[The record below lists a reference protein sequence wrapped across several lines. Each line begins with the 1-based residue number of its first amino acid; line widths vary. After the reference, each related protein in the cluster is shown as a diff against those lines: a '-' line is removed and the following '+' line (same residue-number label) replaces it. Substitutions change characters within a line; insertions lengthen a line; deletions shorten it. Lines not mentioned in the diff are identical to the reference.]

1 MCRAEDSGIMGQQ
14 SQTSVFLILGNVAL
28 SQKEKKKKTAQH
40 QHTSIAPLLKGGKCK
55 DCKNSPENRLSGFL
69 KELSW
74 GSKQHGGSE
83 NAVMTDGISRAWHN
97 SPI

>member
-1 MCRAEDSGIMGQQ
+1 M
-14 SQTSVFLILGNVAL
+14 
-28 SQKEKKKKTAQH
+28 H
-40 QHTSIAPLLKGGKCK
+40 HHTSIAPLLRGGKCK

-83 NAVMTDGISRAWHN
+83 NEVMTDGISRAWHN

>member
-1 MCRAEDSGIMGQQ
+1 MCRAEDSGIMGQK
-14 SQTSVFLILGNVAL
+14 SQTNVFLLLGNVAL
-28 SQKEKKKKTAQH
+28 HQKKRKKKKKH
-40 QHTSIAPLLKGGKCK
+40 CHTSIAPLLRGGKCK
-55 DCKNSPENRLSGFL
+55 DCKNSPQNRLSGFL

-83 NAVMTDGISRAWHN
+83 NEVMTDGISRAWHN

>member
-1 MCRAEDSGIMGQQ
+1 MCRVEDSGIMGQQ
-14 SQTSVFLILGNVAL
+14 RQTNVFLILANVAL
-28 SQKEKKKKTAQH
+28 RQKRKKKKQH
-40 QHTSIAPLLKGGKCK
+40 HTSIGPLLRGGKCK

-83 NAVMTDGISRAWHN
+83 NEVMTDGISRAWYN